1 VVVLSGFTLAK
12 DLLVPLLLLA
22 TNVVVDFI
30 PCSTYK
36 RTNAL
41 LILLYGFTS
50 ILSRF
55 LVEDIVL
62 AYPTICL

>member
-12 DLLVPLLLLA
+12 DPLVPLLLLE
-22 TNVVVDFI
+22 TNVVVDFV
-30 PCSTYK
+30 PCSTYE

-41 LILLYGFTS
+41 SILLYGFTS
-50 ILSRF
+50 ISSRF
-55 LVEDIVL
+55 LVEDAVL